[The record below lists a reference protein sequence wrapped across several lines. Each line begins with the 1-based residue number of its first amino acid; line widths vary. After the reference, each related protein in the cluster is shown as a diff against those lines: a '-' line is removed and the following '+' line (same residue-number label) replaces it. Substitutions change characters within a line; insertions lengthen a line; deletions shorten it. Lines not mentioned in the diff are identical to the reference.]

1 MVAYKVSS
9 MGYFGGVAK
18 VSRGPWFRDA
28 WVEDDGLDWYY
39 KFKDSNKGDVYLLS
53 NNVAIED
60 REKLDS
66 LYKTHVRN
74 NRLAWFGGLYLG
86 MEAVRSFQYF
96 KKMAHGWKFV
106 NMLGVGYVA
115 HAIMMDYTS
124 QVHAPIIGAYLRK
137 YRSNVH
143 SELLD
148 IKDAKK
154 AYFSIDD
161 SQYMSYTNATLSDQH
176 HAHHGP
182 QPEGEA
188 LANSY
193 QGEVDAFLA
202 GETNDL
208 KGHKL
213 YLDYPFEFKDKSFP
227 SNEAVSELFNK
238 V

>member
-39 KFKDSNKGDVYLLS
+39 KFKTNDKKDAYLLT
-53 NNVAIED
+53 NNVQIED

-86 MEAVRSFQYF
+86 MEAVRSFHYF
-96 KKMAHGWKFV
+96 KTMASGWRFV
-106 NMLGVGYVA
+106 SVLGLGYVA
-115 HAIMMDYTS
+115 HAGLMDYTS

-137 YRSNVH
+137 YKNSVK
-143 SELLD
+143 SDLLE

-154 AYFSIDD
+154 AYFVIDD
-161 SQYMSYTNATLSDQH
+161 SQYMSYTNATLGDNH
-176 HAHHGP
+176 HADHGP

-188 LANSY
+188 LANTY
-193 QGEVDAFLA
+193 QQEVDAFLA
-202 GETNDL
+202 GEENNL
-208 KGHKL
+208 KGHHL

-227 SNEAVSELFNK
+227 TTEAVSELFNR

>member
-28 WVEDDGLDWYY
+28 WIEDDGLDWYY
-39 KFKDSNKGDVYLLS
+39 KFKDNENKNVYLLS

-86 MEAVRSFQYF
+86 MEAVRSFAYF
-96 KKMAHGWKFV
+96 KNMAHGWRFV
-106 NMLGVGYVA
+106 SMIGLGWLGHNVF
-115 HAIMMDYTS
+115 MDYSS
-124 QVHAPIIGAYLRK
+124 QQHAPIIGAYFRK
-137 YRSNVH
+137 YKACIKKD
-143 SELLD
+143 LLE
-148 IKDAKK
+148 IKDEKK
-154 AYFSIDD
+154 AYFQIDD
-161 SQYMSYTNATLSDQH
+161 SQYMSYTNATLGDNH

-193 QGEVDAFLA
+193 QQEVDAFLA
-202 GETNDL
+202 GEANHL
-208 KGHKL
+208 KEHKL
-213 YLDYPFEFKDKSFP
+213 YLDHPFEFKDKSFP
-227 SNEAVSELFNK
+227 TNDQVSELFNR
-238 V
+238 